1 MRDAPNT
8 PDPSDEPDTPDTPD
22 TLDEPGFSYTC
33 YPQRIVFAAGA
44 LGQLGAESERF
55 GWRRVLLCTTG
66 SQRRAGRV
74 EAVAAALGARLAAVY
89 DAIQPHV
96 PAAQVAEA
104 EALAADYSVDAV
116 IALGGGSAIGTA
128 KAVAAALSDRASD
141 HPPIAVAAIPTT
153 YAGSEMTPVYGVT
166 RTGEDGTARK
176 MTTSDARIAPRL
188 ILYDPL
194 LTLDLPRELTA
205 GTGINA
211 LAHCLE
217 ALYSLTRNPLSS
229 AAAYAGIRAI
239 TRTLPR
245 CVADGGDMAARAEM
259 LEGAYLAGTALASVS
274 MALHHGLCHVLG
286 GSAGVPHGAAN
297 AIILPHALR
306 FNAEAA
312 APQLAAA
319 AEAMGLPVAG
329 LPVDAAAGRAV
340 AFVDEFIAGL
350 GLPRRL
356 HDVGVAEG
364 DLPRLAALAFQSRTV
379 HSNPRPITD
388 VAQIETLLRAT
399 W

>member
-1 MRDAPNT
+1 MRDAPDM
-8 PDPSDEPDTPDTPD
+8 PDARDTRDA
-22 TLDEPGFSYTC
+22 LEFSYTS

-44 LGQLGAESERF
+44 LGRLGAESERF
-55 GWRRVLLCTTG
+55 GWRRMLLCTTG

-74 EAVAAALGARLAAVY
+74 DMIAAGLGTHLAAVY

-104 EALAADYSVDAV
+104 LALAADYSVDAV

-128 KAVAAALSDRASD
+128 KAAAAALCDRAPDQS
-141 HPPIAVAAIPTT
+141 PIAVAAIPTT

-166 RTGEDGTARK
+166 RIADDGTVRK
-176 MTTSDARIAPRL
+176 VTTSDPRVVPRL
-188 ILYDPL
+188 VLYDPL
-194 LTLDLPRELTA
+194 LTRDLPRELTA

-211 LAHCLE
+211 LAHCIE

-229 AAAYAGIRAI
+229 AAARAGIRAI
-239 TRTLPR
+239 IRALPR
-245 CVADGGDMAARAEM
+245 CVANGGDVAARAEM
-259 LEGAYLAGTALASVS
+259 LEGAYLAGTALAAVS

-312 APQLAAA
+312 APQLADA

-329 LPVDAAAGRAV
+329 LPEDVAAERAV
-340 AFVDEFIAGL
+340 TFVDDFIAGL

-356 HDVGVAEG
+356 RDVGVAEG

-388 VAQIETLLRAT
+388 VARIETLLRAA

>member
-1 MRDAPNT
+1 MRDAADMPNM
-8 PDPSDEPDTPDTPD
+8 PDVLDTTDA
-22 TLDEPGFSYTC
+22 LDAPAFSYTYTS

-44 LGQLGAESERF
+44 LGQLGAESGSC

-74 EAVAAALGARLAAVY
+74 EAVAAALGTRLAAVY

-96 PAAQVAEA
+96 PAAQVDAA
-104 EALAADYSVDAV
+104 LTLAAEHEIDAAL
-116 IALGGGSAIGTA
+116 ALGGGSAIGTA
-128 KAVAAALSDRASD
+128 KAVAAALSDRTPD
-141 HPPIAVAAIPTT
+141 RTPIAVAAIPTT

-176 MTTSDARIAPRL
+176 VTTSDARIAPRL

-194 LTLDLPRELTA
+194 LTLDLPRELSA

-217 ALYSLTRNPLSS
+217 TLYSLTRNPLSS
-229 AAAYAGIRAI
+229 AAARAGIRAI
-239 TRTLPR
+239 THALPR
-245 CVADGGDMAARAEM
+245 CVADGGDAAARAEM
-259 LEGAYLAGTALASVS
+259 LEGAYLAGTALAAVS

-306 FNAEAA
+306 FNAQAA
-312 APQLAAA
+312 APQLADAA
-319 AEAMGLPVAG
+319 LAMGLPVSD
-329 LPVDAAAGRAV
+329 LPADVAAGRAV
-340 AFVDEFIAGL
+340 TFVDDFIAGL
-350 GLPRRL
+350 GLARRL
-356 HDVGVAEG
+356 REVGVAKG

-388 VAQIETLLRAT
+388 VAQIETLLRAA

>member
-8 PDPSDEPDTPDTPD
+8 PDLP
-22 TLDEPGFSYTC
+22 DEPGFSYTS

-44 LGQLGAESERF
+44 LGQLGAETDRF

-74 EAVAAALGARLAAVY
+74 EAAAAALGTRLAAVY

-96 PAAQVAEA
+96 PAVQVDATL
-104 EALAADYSVDAV
+104 ALATEHGIDAV

-128 KAVAAALSDRASD
+128 KAVAAALSDRAPD
-141 HPPIAVAAIPTT
+141 LPPVAVAAIPTT

-166 RTGEDGTARK
+166 RTGEDGAARK
-176 MTTSDARIAPRL
+176 MTTTDPRIAPRL

-229 AAAYAGIRAI
+229 AAARAGIRAI
-239 TRTLPR
+239 VHALPH
-245 CVADGGDMAARAEM
+245 CVANGGDAAARAEM

-319 AEAMGLPVAG
+319 AEAMSLPVAG
-329 LPVDAAAGRAV
+329 LPEDMAAGRAV
-340 AFVDEFIAGL
+340 AFVDDFIAGL

-356 HDVGVAEG
+356 REVGVAEG

-379 HSNPRPITD
+379 HSNPQPIMD
-388 VAQIETLLRAT
+388 AARIETLLRAA

>member
-1 MRDAPNT
+1 MRDAPST
-8 PDPSDEPDTPDTPD
+8 PDMPDMPNMP
-22 TLDEPGFSYTC
+22 DEPGFSYTS
-33 YPQRIVFAAGA
+33 YPRRIVFATGA
-44 LGQLGAESERF
+44 LGRLSAETDRC
-55 GWRRVLLCTTG
+55 GWQRLLLCTTG

-96 PAAQVAEA
+96 PAAQVE
-104 EALAADYSVDAV
+104 EALALAAEHEIDAAL
-116 IALGGGSAIGTA
+116 ALGGGSAIGTA
-128 KAVAAALSDRASD
+128 KAVAAALSDRAPD
-141 HPPIAVAAIPTT
+141 RPPVAVAAIPTT

-176 MTTSDARIAPRL
+176 LTTSDVRIAPRL

-194 LTLDLPRELTA
+194 LTRDLPRELTA

-217 ALYSLTRNPLSS
+217 ALYSLTRNPLAS
-229 AAAYAGIRAI
+229 AAARAGIRAI

-245 CVADGGDMAARAEM
+245 CVADGGDAAARAEM
-259 LEGAYLAGTALASVS
+259 LEGAYLAGTALAAVS

-306 FNAEAA
+306 FNAEVA
-312 APQLAAA
+312 APQLADAG
-319 AEAMGLPVAG
+319 EAMGVPVAG
-329 LPVDAAAGRAV
+329 LPADAAAGRAV
-340 AFVDEFIAGL
+340 AFVDDFIAGL

-356 HDVGVAEG
+356 RDVGVAEG
-364 DLPRLAALAFQSRTV
+364 DLPQLAALAFQSRTV
-379 HSNPRPITD
+379 HSNPRPIAD
-388 VAQIETLLRAT
+388 AARIETLLRAA

>member
-1 MRDAPNT
+1 MRDAPDM
-8 PDPSDEPDTPDTPD
+8 PDARDIPETRDAPE
-22 TLDEPGFSYTC
+22 FSYTS
-33 YPQRIVFAAGA
+33 YPRRIVFAAGA
-44 LGQLGAESERF
+44 LDRLGAESEQF

-74 EAVAAALGARLAAVY
+74 EALAAALGARLAAVY
-89 DAIQPHV
+89 DGIQPHV
-96 PAAQVAEA
+96 PAAQVDA
-104 EALAADYSVDAV
+104 ALALATERGIDATL
-116 IALGGGSAIGTA
+116 ALGGGSAIGTA
-128 KAVAAALSDRASD
+128 KAVAAALSERAPD
-141 HPPIAVAAIPTT
+141 QPPIAVAAIPTT

-176 MTTSDARIAPRL
+176 LTTSDERIVPRL
-188 ILYDPL
+188 VLYDPL
-194 LTLDLPRELTA
+194 LTRDLPRELTA

-211 LAHCLE
+211 LAHCIE

-229 AAAYAGIRAI
+229 AAARAGIRAI
-239 TRTLPR
+239 TRALPR
-245 CVADGGDMAARAEM
+245 CVANGGDVAARAEM

-312 APQLAAA
+312 APRLADA
-319 AEAMGLPVAG
+319 AEAMGLPVSD

-340 AFVDEFIAGL
+340 AFVDDFIAGL

-356 HDVGVAEG
+356 RDVGVAEG

-379 HSNPRPITD
+379 HSNPRPIAD
-388 VAQIETLLRAT
+388 AARIETLLRAA